1 MKKLINTHRNAI
13 AISISFVVLLLI
25 LLIFI
30 FLQSIR
36 VGGKDSLNNTLSYA
50 SFPTTEY
57 GNSIKING
65 KSTGVIVNTDLDYS
79 QESIPI
85 DTLLQCSADTGF
97 EKITFKELD
106 NKLVNMYL
114 VNREQITEDKFN
126 DYYSKF
132 NNKQYVN
139 GDNQFII
146 YPFCGGA
153 NYINSFSYNYT
164 EGRTPILVNVAVGGY
179 QYVPT
184 SKELINI
191 SVAAFAYNQKN
202 LIQINFEL
210 SKSFKFEEIDG
221 YLNCSNTDSG
231 IVSYA
236 TQDNSLI
243 YDLGCVADL
252 IANRSDKLNLIKTNV
267 DSVLKN
273 IGLELE

>member
-1 MKKLINTHRNAI
+1 MKNLVNTHRKVI
-13 AISISFVVLLLI
+13 LVSISFVVLLLI

-30 FLQSIR
+30 FFQGIR
-36 VGGKDSLNNTLSYA
+36 VGGKESLNNTLSYA
-50 SFPTTEY
+50 SFPTIEH
-57 GNSIKING
+57 NNLIKING
-65 KSTGVIVNTDLDYS
+65 KSTGVIVNTDLDYF

-97 EKITFKELD
+97 EKITFKGPD
-106 NKLVNMYL
+106 NKFVNLYL
-114 VNREQITEDKFN
+114 VNREQLTEDKFN

-164 EGRTPILVNVAVGGY
+164 EGRTPILVNVAIGGY

-210 SKSFKFEEIDG
+210 SKSFKFEEING
-221 YLNCSNTDSG
+221 YLSCLNIDS
-231 IVSYA
+231 VVASYA
-236 TQDNSLI
+236 NQDSNLI
-243 YDLGCVADL
+243 YDLDCFADL
-252 IANRSDKLNLIKTNV
+252 IANKSDKLNLIKTNV

>member
-1 MKKLINTHRNAI
+1 MKNLVNTHRKVI
-13 AISISFVVLLLI
+13 LVSISFVVLLLI

-30 FLQSIR
+30 FFQGIR
-36 VGGKDSLNNTLSYA
+36 VGEKESLNNTLSYA
-50 SFPTTEY
+50 SFPTIEH
-57 GNSIKING
+57 NNLIKING
-65 KSTGVIVNTDLDYS
+65 KSTGVIVNNDLDYF

-97 EKITFKELD
+97 EKITFNEID
-106 NKLVNMYL
+106 NQLVNMYL
-114 VNREQITEDKFN
+114 VNREQLTEDKFN

-153 NYINSFSYNYT
+153 NYINSFSYTFT
-164 EGRTPILVNVAVGGY
+164 EGTTPILVNVAVGGY

-184 SKELINI
+184 SKELVNI

-202 LIQINFEL
+202 LIQINFQL
-210 SKSFKFEEIDG
+210 SKLFKFEEIDG
-221 YLNCSNTDSG
+221 YLSCSNTDSE
-231 IVSYA
+231 IASCA
-236 TQDNSLI
+236 TPDNNFV
-243 YDLGCVADL
+243 YDLGCFGDL
-252 IANRSDKLNLIKTNV
+252 IANNPDKLNLIKTNV